1 MILGSFGQQIAMV
14 LASFFLIKA
23 ILTIENRYMYSRFG
37 WFWEPMQC
45 MGTLMDP
52 ADMRTKDVFLLL
64 YRILRY
70 CYAVLLFSSPTEPK
84 ARLGC

>member
-1 MILGSFGQQIAMV
+1 MNFDTFWQQIIMV
-14 LASFFLIKA
+14 LASFFPIVA

-37 WFWEPMQC
+37 WFWEPIQC

-70 CYAVLLFSSPTEPK
+70 NSRQTFLDTHLKIIEN
-84 ARLGC
+84 R